1 MKQQRTISL
10 PFKVESI
17 EELRTA
23 HKVSRVLMGC
33 LATNMAVQAGFIGYK
48 IYQFTDFHQVNS
60 DLMAQA
66 LLGCYAAWII
76 VSIFGGAAGLYAA
89 VTESLRAA
97 RACLLAWIFMIVC
110 QICEVTITLCYLAPH
125 TDKTWPSERLLL
137 LDTAV
142 LCVIELIFIAFV
154 QLFIS
159 LRLQRNNL
167 SYEMADDAYVP
178 LLDLEESNEPIV
190 CAQPIM
196 V

>member
-1 MKQQRTISL
+1 MKQHLAISL
-10 PFKVESI
+10 AFKVESV

-48 IYQFTDFHQVNS
+48 IYQFTDFHLVKS
-60 DLMAQA
+60 YIMAQA

-110 QICEVTITLCYLAPH
+110 QICEVAITLCMAPH
-125 TDKTWPSERLLL
+125 TDKTWPLERLLL

-190 CAQPIM
+190 YAQPIM